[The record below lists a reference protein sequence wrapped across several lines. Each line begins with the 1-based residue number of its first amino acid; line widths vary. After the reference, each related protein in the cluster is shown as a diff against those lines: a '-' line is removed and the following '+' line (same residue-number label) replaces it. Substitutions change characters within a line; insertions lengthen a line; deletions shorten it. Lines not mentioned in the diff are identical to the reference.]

1 MNRISIIA
9 LEADPNEPEDR
20 AVTHE
25 AVERALADRRS
36 RGRPPVENPKPP
48 VTMRLDQDVLDQ
60 DVLDHCRSTGRGWQ
74 TRIDEVLRNTVR
86 LG

>member
-1 MNRISIIA
+1 MTVNRTSIIA
-9 LEADPNEPEDR
+9 LEADPNDPEDR

-36 RGRPPVENPKPP
+36 RGRPPVENPKPR
-48 VTMRLDQDVLDQ
+48 VTMRLDQ